1 MKKIAILGAMEIE
14 IKPLLEKL
22 LKYNPFSLKWH
33 SLDKSKLS
41 NAMHKKS

>member
-22 LKYNPFSLKWH
+22 PKYEVVEYANNK
-33 SLDKSKLS
+33 
-41 NAMHKKS
+41 